1 MHQFTHASGYL
12 CYSTFHGLQYTCRYT
27 CTVDIDHCHFT
38 CISSH
43 QYGTQAA
50 KVSKKSLLQLFN
62 KKILLPW
69 SNKQTK
75 NLIQDF
81 IIKSSP
87 AVIVALHQHQQSSVN
102 HLDLPWSLTCHSN
115 IGPPSST
122 SDMVP
127 KSAIKDN
134 MNIMDYMYIQDYEC
148 FIKLL
153 KGLLVNL
160 CVCIF
165 FKTRLRC
172 YFLCN
177 SCIILL

>member
-43 QYGTQAA
+43 QYRTQAA

-87 AVIVALHQHQQSSVN
+87 AVIVALHQHQQSSIN
-102 HLDLPWSLTCHSN
+102 HLDLPINLFVSPTLPRPHQPPIWCRKVQLRTIWTLWITC
-115 IGPPSST
+115 T
-122 SDMVP
+122 Y
-127 KSAIKDN
+127 KT
-134 MNIMDYMYIQDYEC
+134 MNA
-148 FIKLL
+148 L
-153 KGLLVNL
+153 
-160 CVCIF
+160 
-165 FKTRLRC
+165 
-172 YFLCN
+172 
-177 SCIILL
+177 